1 MARTRLNG
9 NHLYITK
16 YTDDSLDLLLNR
28 IIMSCKGT
36 GYLIIDKLNLLIAGS
51 VDGYCITNDDT
62 TLLTL
67 LDKCHGAVTYED
79 VKKTLTFAKEIGYY
93 DKKLCDEERIFTS
106 RDLQIMHFE
115 ASENREEVYIL
126 SKYSLLKK
134 DDLKALKLVKKGEKI
149 IKSLKK
155 TCKTAIS
162 SLSEN
167 STSIS
172 YDETSISYEQKPL
185 SYSHKGKN
193 SKENNIKE
201 NKINENKINGECNS
215 NSKSNSNSHNSDGM
229 TEKTMHKALKTF
241 LQYNLIPNDPL
252 TLDVINQCLYDLNKK
267 YGANKVINAAFL
279 VMQIMKTKK
288 EKQEPIDDYRAY
300 INGGITNIC
309 ERDSSHQENER
320 SSNEETANDDQIK
333 SEAEELERLKEARKK
348 RKAKDKSNVNE
359 DAEEDEEY
367 ESLRAQVQQKLKAEK
382 IND

>member
-1 MARTRLNG
+1 MARSRLNG

-16 YTDDSLDLLLNR
+16 YTDDTLDLLLNR
-28 IIMSCKGT
+28 IIMQCKGT
-36 GYLIIDKLNLLIAGS
+36 GYLIIDKLNLLIAGG
-51 VDGYCITNDDT
+51 VDGYFIANDDT

-67 LDKCHGAVTYED
+67 VDKCHGAVKYED
-79 VKKTLTFAKEIGYY
+79 VIKTLTFAKEIGYY

-134 DDLKALKLVKKGEKI
+134 DDLKSLKLIKKGEKI
-149 IKSLKK
+149 VKLLKK
-155 TCKTAIS
+155 TCKTDIS

-167 STSIS
+167 LTSIS

-185 SYSHKGKN
+185 IYSHKGKN
-193 SKENNIKE
+193 SKEKNIKE

-215 NSKSNSNSHNSDGM
+215 NGKSNGSKSDGL
-229 TEKTMHKALKTF
+229 TEKTMHKALRTF

-279 VMQIMKTKK
+279 VMQRIKTKK

-300 INGGITNIC
+300 INGGIVNIC
-309 ERDSSHQENER
+309 ERDSSSQENEK
-320 SSNEETANDDQIK
+320 SSNKETANDNQIK
-333 SEAEELERLKEARKK
+333 SEAEELEKLKKARKE
-348 RKAKDKSNVNE
+348 RKAKLNNDLLNETEEFERLKQERKLRKERRNSN
-359 DAEEDEEY
+359 EEE
-367 ESLRAQVQQKLKAEK
+367 
-382 IND
+382 N